1 MITISLLG
9 LDPFLAQRVSHD
21 IHEKLME
28 LFGCHSEDL
37 LVYGPESYLFHDGV
51 DQTNWH
57 ALILVK
63 APIRYEK
70 AQAAVAAFLVKHLQE
85 QVIHVVIEFE
95 YYEEKFR
102 VASYNPDYPRFVS
115 EANQVEVIT
124 PKQDTS
130 KEVYQGDVFVDK
142 ASKPKK

>member
-21 IHEKLME
+21 IHKKLVG

-37 LVYGPESYLFHDGV
+37 LVYGSESYLFHDGV

-57 ALILVK
+57 ALVHVK

-70 AQAAVAAFLVKHLQE
+70 VQASVADYLVKRLQE
-85 QVIHVVIEFE
+85 QVIHIAIEFE
-95 YYEEKFR
+95 YYDPKLR
-102 VASYNPDYPRFVS
+102 VASYNPDYPRFVN

-124 PKQDTS
+124 PKKHVID
-130 KEVYQGDVFVDK
+130 EVYQGDVFVDK